1 MNIASIGIDLGK
13 TTFHLVALGERN
25 KILLRRK
32 FSRSQLLACTA
43 NLPASLI
50 GLEACAGA
58 HFMGAALREQG
69 HQVRLIPAQFVKPY
83 RKSNKND
90 FIDAEAIA
98 EAVTKQNMRFVQIK
112 TQEQLD
118 WQAMH
123 RVRDRLVQ
131 RRTAL
136 INEIRGFLLER
147 GLTFAARP
155 IYLRKNLP
163 SVIEDAEQN
172 LSPHLR
178 WLLDR
183 LWQEW
188 KQTETEVEA
197 ITDEIER
204 ISNEDARCRQ
214 LRQIP
219 GFGPLVSTATVAAI
233 GNGSAFRRGR
243 DFAAWVG
250 VVPRQY
256 STGGK
261 QKLYGISKRGN
272 IYLRRM
278 LIHGARAVLFRVKY
292 DTGGFGQ
299 WVHRLAQRAPSN
311 KVVVAIANKLARMA
325 WAVLSSGQDY
335 RHQPMQQL
343 AAA

>member
-1 MNIASIGIDLGK
+1 MHIASIGIDLGK
-13 TTFHLVALGERN
+13 TTFHLVAVGERN
-25 KILLRRK
+25 KILVRRK
-32 FSRSQLLACTA
+32 FSRSQLLAYTA

-147 GLTFAARP
+147 GITFAARP
-155 IYLRKNLP
+155 IQLRKNLLA
-163 SVIEDAEQN
+163 VLEDAESN
-172 LSPHLR
+172 LSPRLR

-183 LWQEW
+183 LWQDVPRVLDHPTGLLGQKDSRAQQE
-188 KQTETEVEA
+188 KEH
-197 ITDEIER
+197 
-204 ISNEDARCRQ
+204 RCRADPFPECQ
-214 LRQIP
+214 VP
-219 GFGPLVSTATVAAI
+219 ESFSTV
-233 GNGSAFRRGR
+233 R
-243 DFAAWVG
+243 
-250 VVPRQY
+250 
-256 STGGK
+256 
-261 QKLYGISKRGN
+261 
-272 IYLRRM
+272 
-278 LIHGARAVLFRVKY
+278 
-292 DTGGFGQ
+292 
-299 WVHRLAQRAPSN
+299 
-311 KVVVAIANKLARMA
+311 
-325 WAVLSSGQDY
+325 
-335 RHQPMQQL
+335 
-343 AAA
+343 